1 MKYSIILAIAL
12 MMPAFAAL
20 AEGKAKFNDAQ
31 IAAIVVAA
39 NQVAIDAGKA
49 AESKSSNSEVKA
61 FAHGTVTD
69 HTDVNKQ
76 ATALVNKLKITPEE
90 NAISKSLRSDG
101 KINLD
106 RLSKLNGKPFD
117 KSYIYQEVVFHKQL
131 LDIIDDKLL
140 PAAQNEELKALLV
153 KVRPTVAS
161 HLEKAQKLQIV
172 VDQMREPGK

>member
-1 MKYSIILAIAL
+1 M
-12 MMPAFAAL
+12 
-20 AEGKAKFNDAQ
+20 
-31 IAAIVVAA
+31 
-39 NQVAIDAGKA
+39 
-49 AESKSSNSEVKA
+49 
-61 FAHGTVTD
+61 
-69 HTDVNKQ
+69 NKQ
-76 ATALVNKLKITPEE
+76 ATALVAKLKITPEE
-90 NAISKSLRSDG
+90 NTLSKSLRSDG

-131 LDIIDDKLL
+131 IDIIDDKLL